1 MTKKR
6 LTREESQ
13 QQTRRQLLNVAA
25 KMFAER
31 GFYESSVDRIAEAA
45 GFSKGAVYSNFGSK
59 EDLFIEVFREH
70 QAKEVQNLEEIAQSC
85 ETMTE
90 FVKLIEANHEQG
102 RIEEH
107 HRSVLK
113 LEFLLHAMRHEK
125 AQESLAEILAEN
137 RQQMEKLL
145 DYFYK
150 KSGATEPLSVD
161 KLAYLLLSVDIGVGI
176 QAYIGGEDIPEG
188 TLSEGLNRLLNVK

>member
-25 KMFAER
+25 KMFAEQ
-31 GFYESSVDRIAEAA
+31 GFYESSVDQIAEAA

-59 EDLFIEVFREH
+59 DDLFIEVFREH
-70 QAKEVQNLEEIAQSC
+70 QSKEVQNLEAIAQSC

-90 FVKLIEANHEQG
+90 FVKLIEANHKQG
-102 RIEEH
+102 RQEDH
-107 HRSVLK
+107 HWSVLK

-145 DYFYK
+145 SYFYQ
-150 KSGATEPLSVD
+150 KSSTIEPLSID

-188 TLSEGLNRLLNVK
+188 TLYEGLNRLLNVE